1 MNRINEIFEAGYKLY
16 NKDKASIILENL
28 LSESELNRKKALMNV
43 KSAFVFPYY
52 LKKYK
57 KAGVELSAF
66 VSDKDIYEFRLA
78 VSEALVEAE
87 AIDDRLGVLFSERE
101 VPFETSTVST
111 PVIDGKGIA
120 ITDITKGNRI
130 KFSNI
135 SGTEAKINMIE
146 LATGIEA
153 KIDLLRSGNYA
164 AFLDILQLH
173 RVKLFN
179 SKYEKLGKLIKQVAE
194 QRASS
199 GEQVLYDTTGA
210 TQTEKDIN
218 TLNEAVIKLKN
229 DNTDIVGNITEAV
242 LLIPSNA
249 QLLQRVRVALNTI
262 TPIPGITSSVF
273 IGTYPIQVIDTN
285 QIEWD
290 NNNTAYLVVPGL
302 FNKLYVAINDDTAES
317 LNVQH
322 FTVSWATR
330 IKFGAG
336 ILNKNQ
342 VLKVNLA

>member
-1 MNRINEIFEAGYKLY
+1 MDKLNQVFEAGYKLY
-16 NKDKASIILENL
+16 TKDKASVILENL
-28 LSESELNRKKALMNV
+28 LSDIDTNRRKALMNV
-43 KSAFVFPYY
+43 KSTFVLPYY

-57 KAGVELSAF
+57 NAGVELSAF
-66 VSDKDIYEFRLA
+66 VSEKDVHEFQLA

-87 AIDDRLGVLFSERE
+87 AIDDRLGVLFNERE
-101 VPFETSTVST
+101 VPFETSIVTT
-111 PVIDGKGIA
+111 PVIDGKGIV
-120 ITDITKGNRI
+120 ITDITKGNKI

-135 SGTEAKINMIE
+135 SGSEAQIKMIE
-146 LATGIEA
+146 LATGIET

-199 GEQVLYDTTGA
+199 GEEIPYSTTGS
-210 TQTEKDIN
+210 TQIERDIN
-218 TLNEAVIKLKN
+218 TLNEAVMRLKN
-229 DNTDIVGNITEAV
+229 DNKDIIGNLTEAV

-249 QLLQRVRVALNTI
+249 QLIQRIKVSLNTI
-262 TPIPGITSSVF
+262 TPIPGVSNSIF
-273 IGTYPIQVIDTN
+273 IGTYPISVIDTN
-285 QIEWD
+285 QIEWS
-290 NNNTAYLVVPGL
+290 NNTTAYLVVPR
-302 FNKLYVAINDDTAES
+302 FYNKVYVALNDDTAES
-317 LNVQH
+317 INVQH

-342 VLKVNLA
+342 VLKVNFA